1 MTERVLR
8 VQLRRLGHSDP
19 EQRRAAVLFRQQS
32 RREREMRTVPPGKT
46 FKVFTIELTG
56 YYGVRP
62 LF

>member
-8 VQLRRLGHSDP
+8 VQLRRLRHSNP
-19 EQRRAAVLFRQQS
+19 ERRRATVLFRQQS
-32 RREREMRTVPPGKT
+32 RRERETRTVPLGKT
-46 FKVFTIELTG
+46 FKVFTIALTG